1 MFENKATNDQ
11 TTSSPTRGRSP
22 QETTNSERNSRSVSK
37 VRASFIAVEKPGL
50 PGQAPQWGLRKASD
64 VSSISAVNGNISE
77 DSSLGKITSRTSTT
91 MADNGETAQDD
102 LGHLLKGSSFDN
114 EEAISTRQVNDA
126 TDGPSSGEPQ
136 TNAAPQETT
145 ENKTPK
151 QDNTTSP
158 ASKMETPT
166 SATKSKPS
174 PAQPDA
180 SKPGQPVKTSPT
192 RNVPAKSAEKSPIS
206 PSAPQSTKVNT
217 THPAPS
223 VRGIRGGP
231 AKIMAVMDSANK
243 ARVEREKKSPMIE
256 KKSPNEKKSSI
267 EKKSPTIERKSSQ
280 AVKKDVTPKTSI
292 TNGAKKEP
300 TSSKA
305 AKSTKPPTKLVK
317 LPAAATARTAA
328 SVARTDG
335 PPKKLSTDN
344 RRVSAVRKD
353 QPLSKATSTATASS
367 LAKRTPRTSLAPQ
380 TNGHE
385 RPKSRVSTAKDESF
399 LARMTRPTAS
409 SQKKVHE
416 KVTKPDSPPRTRKVS
431 DKIRQSLGSTK
442 DKSEDKE
449 NEADSPLETKTSL
462 PQAEEQTVMTA
473 QWAPEQEETS

>member
-114 EEAISTRQVNDA
+114 EEASSMKQVSDA
-126 TDGPSSGEPQ
+126 RDAPFSGEPQ
-136 TNAAPQETT
+136 TNATPLDTT
-145 ENKTPK
+145 EKKTPE
-151 QDNTTSP
+151 QGNATSP
-158 ASKMETPT
+158 ASKTETPT
-166 SATKSKPS
+166 SATKAKRS

-180 SKPGQPVKTSPT
+180 SKPRQSVKTSPT
-192 RNVPAKSAEKSPIS
+192 RNVPAKSEKSPTS
-206 PSAPQSTKVNT
+206 PSASHSTKVNT

-243 ARVEREKKSPMIE
+243 ARIEREKKSPTA
-256 KKSPNEKKSSI
+256 
-267 EKKSPTIERKSSQ
+267 EKKSPTTEKKSLTTERKPSQ
-280 AVKKDVTPKTSI
+280 PVKKDVTPKTSI

-300 TSSKA
+300 TSPKA
-305 AKSTKPPTKLVK
+305 AKSTKPPTKPVK

-431 DKIRQSLGSTK
+431 DRNRQGLGSTK

-462 PQAEEQTVMTA
+462 PQAEEKTA